1 MSDITTDLREAMER
15 RGGGSFAPATF
26 AAAAEPRFVPWTD
39 KYADPFVRSD
49 SVVETGEE
57 VALVDTVRLQAEA
70 FSEGFNEGR
79 RTVEMEVAAERQAI
93 ARLAEALEQYRPE
106 PSQLL
111 AEMLA
116 ETVDRLVRQIV
127 GEVVIDRA
135 MLETRVDHV
144 AAIIADSAA
153 PARMRLH
160 PDDLDRLGGARMDL
174 DLVADPALLPGS
186 VIVETASGWIEDG
199 PEVGIEKLRQA
210 LERMSVPQ

>member
-1 MSDITTDLREAMER
+1 MSDITSDLWNSVER
-15 RGGGSFAPATF
+15 RGAGFSPAGFAPSVQ
-26 AAAAEPRFVPWTD
+26 PRFVPWHD
-39 KYADPFVRSD
+39 KYAEPAAAPDAAD
-49 SVVETGEE
+49 ASVESG
-57 VALVDTVRLQAEA
+57 LVDTVQLQADA

-93 ARLAEALEQYRPE
+93 ARLVETLEQYRPE
-106 PSQLL
+106 PPQML

-144 AAIIADSAA
+144 AGIIAEAAA

-160 PDDLDRLGGARMDL
+160 PDDVARLGNIRLEL
-174 DLVADPALLPGS
+174 DLVADPALIPGS
-186 VIVETASGWIEDG
+186 VIVETATGWIEDG

-210 LERMSVPQ
+210 LDRMSVPQ